1 MANGSRIHRIV
12 MVIRSVFINSYP
24 AMSERPRVSQ
34 VAGEYPMWSPNGDE
48 LFYIESGEA
57 RYLVS
62 TAVSTRDNRLEIGES
77 KRLFP
82 TKDYN
87 MTPGFLIPYDVHPSD
102 GRFLFMK
109 TINKPAKL
117 VVITNWFDELDRLLP
132 H

>member
-24 AMSERPRVSQ
+24 AM
-34 VAGEYPMWSPNGDE
+34 
-48 LFYIESGEA
+48 
-57 RYLVS
+57 
-62 TAVSTRDNRLEIGES
+62 
-77 KRLFP
+77 